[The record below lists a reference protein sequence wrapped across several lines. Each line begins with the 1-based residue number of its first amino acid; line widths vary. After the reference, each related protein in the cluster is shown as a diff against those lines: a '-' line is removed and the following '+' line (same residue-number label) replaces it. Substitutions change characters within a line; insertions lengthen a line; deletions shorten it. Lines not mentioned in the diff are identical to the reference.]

1 MNNILNTISEN
12 NNDYRKELTALNSL
26 VDEITTTLV
35 GDCVTLS
42 GYTTDFSNS
51 IMEAKEKVVNPV
63 CRIVESYAIKDL
75 RNVESVNEQFIE
87 KINDKLENAEIKDDE
102 DKKEFNRNL
111 NELLNEKYLQI
122 VNIKRVPFF
131 DDNNKNSEIEECILS
146 FKNYLLS
153 SASFDNVKLD
163 TVINSYK
170 EDLYSKIKNSLD
182 KISTLY
188 LNNFINGVSG
198 VVDVTNFS
206 NDTESMNIAP
216 NPEVKI
222 EDIQAS
228 PKVEIPEVPVLPS
241 EINLDEIMPATN
253 EEVINDTNNDEMIS
267 ESVNPEVKED
277 NSLDNSN
284 LDVEPLTVP
293 EVEPV
298 EVKDE
303 EIKPFNSI
311 EPKKTYDVEEILKIA
326 KSPVASNLDYELVND
341 NNMVTNQDE
350 KTSSLELD
358 FDEKELVEELISRL
372 SKRLDLINERQ
383 MKYDEAKLKL
393 EDDEAFVN
401 NLIESANKK
410 SKELDNFE
418 EELRNK
424 EKELN
429 EKEAQLSRRINEVL
443 PFANAVLKNENES

>member
-358 FDEKELVEELISRL
+358 FDEKELVE
-372 SKRLDLINERQ
+372 
-383 MKYDEAKLKL
+383 
-393 EDDEAFVN
+393 
-401 NLIESANKK
+401 
-410 SKELDNFE
+410 
-418 EELRNK
+418 
-424 EKELN
+424 
-429 EKEAQLSRRINEVL
+429 
-443 PFANAVLKNENES
+443 